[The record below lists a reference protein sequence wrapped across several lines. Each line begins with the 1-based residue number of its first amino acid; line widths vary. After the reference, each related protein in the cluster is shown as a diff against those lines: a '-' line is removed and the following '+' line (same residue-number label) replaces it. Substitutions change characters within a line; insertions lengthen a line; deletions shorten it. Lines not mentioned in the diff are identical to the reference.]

1 MKRYVYNGTNH
12 EMDGMLFV
20 NGNEYDIE
28 AIGNSNGMKKRD
40 GVLGA
45 LGLYKPIGNCY
56 FVNIY
61 SQGKKVL
68 CAYSSKSVF
77 DRIWTEVLNAEP
89 VYENVYAVKR
99 KEQHDQRKA
108 LAWMF
113 APEIAPF
120 I

>member
-1 MKRYVYNGTNH
+1 MKRYVYNGTNQ
-12 EMDGMLFV
+12 EMDGMLFI

-28 AIGNSNGMKKRD
+28 AIGNSKGMKKRN

-45 LGLYKPIGNCY
+45 LGLYKSIGSCY
-56 FVNIY
+56 FVNIH
-61 SQGKKVL
+61 SQGRKVL

-77 DRIWTEVLNAEP
+77 DEIWIEVLDAEP
-89 VYENVYAVKR
+89 VYEDVYAVKR
-99 KEQHDQRKA
+99 KELDNQRKA